1 MMTIPRP
8 RTARPP
14 FRTGL
19 APGAGRAAALA
30 LATLSLALGCVGSA
44 AAHPARPA
52 AGAAA
57 RIAYPFTTVLTNAAI
72 GHWAAVVQSVAARTE
87 PARGARVVTVLA
99 TVTGDGTQNIV
110 LILAARAVNPTQ
122 TWYLVRLPILP
133 NNSTGWVP
141 RSALGTVTPVET
153 HLYVNRETETAV
165 LKRLGKVIFTTRVG
179 VGRPYWPTPAGQ
191 FYVRDELTDLRDPF
205 YGPVAFGTSARS
217 AVLTEWP
224 GGGFI
229 GVHGTDEPGL
239 IPGHIS
245 HGCIRIVNSQIMEL
259 ARLLQVGS
267 PVTIT

>member
-1 MMTIPRP
+1 MT
-8 RTARPP
+8 
-14 FRTGL
+14 
-19 APGAGRAAALA
+19 APASVRRRRAAALTLTA
-30 LATLSLALGCVGSA
+30 LSLTLGSVGSA
-44 AAHPARPA
+44 GAHPARS
-52 AGAAA
+52 GASGTD
-57 RIAYPFTTVLTNAAI
+57 RIAYPFTTVLTNATI
-72 GHWAAVVQSVAARTE
+72 GHWAAVIESVGARTE
-87 PARGARVVTVLA
+87 PTRAAKVVTVLG

-110 LILAARAVNPTQ
+110 LILAAHAVSPTQ

-141 RSALGTVTPVET
+141 RGALGTVTLVET
-153 HLYVNRETETAV
+153 HLYVDRETETAV

-179 VGRPYWPTPAGQ
+179 VGRSYWPTPAGQ
-191 FYVRDELTDLRDPF
+191 FYIRDELTRFHDPF

-217 AVLTEWP
+217 NVLTEWP

-245 HGCIRIVNSQIMEL
+245 HGCIRIVNSQIVRL
-259 ARLLQVGS
+259 AGLLQVGS